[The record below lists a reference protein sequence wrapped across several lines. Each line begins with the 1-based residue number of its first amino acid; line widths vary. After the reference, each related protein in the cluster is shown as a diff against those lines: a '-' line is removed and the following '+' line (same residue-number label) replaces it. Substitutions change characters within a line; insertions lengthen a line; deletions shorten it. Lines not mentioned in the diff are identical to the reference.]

1 MRKLIVLISFFLI
14 FIGVLTGAAYE
25 GDQFL
30 FLNKI
35 EPGMHGIG
43 KTVVASDVISDFS
56 VEILGIIDQPGD
68 DSDFIVARVSGE
80 AIDASGGISQGMSG
94 SPIYIDGR
102 LIGALSRAAAWSKE
116 SSPIGLVTPIEGMLT
131 IIDYM
136 KEESQPPV
144 KKKGLL
150 SQVRLV
156 ECDFPPSTA
165 RLKANP
171 HTIFS
176 YPVSSPLLIHGLSGR
191 SIDVLMNGIDPEA
204 VPSGLLSEF
213 LPLTIAPGPRGLSP
227 LGLLFNQPAAIGGD
241 GSGEASL
248 LEPGGAIGVGLA
260 SGDVRIGA
268 LGTLTYRD
276 GADLVGFGH
285 RFLLNGRAAFPLTR
299 VHIYDT
305 MKTYDAS
312 FKLGTLREPTG
323 TILQDRTA
331 GIGGSIGR
339 LPQGIDLSVA
349 VKDMDTES
357 SDTLHI
363 ELVDEPRLMWELLL
377 ATGLEAIDEVLD
389 RIGQGT
395 VEVDYQIDGDGM
407 PRSLNR
413 RDIFLSTRDI
423 ALYPPWQLANL
434 ISILQYNEFEDPQIT
449 RISTSMRVQQE
460 IKAMRITHLEL
471 DKEVYSPG
479 DTIQYR
485 VELQTYHGKRRIKEG
500 QIEIPPGLT
509 ADYITVRAYGG
520 PRPLEEGEAPIE
532 FEELTDLMET
542 IEDLPSNDTLTVEL
556 FAPNPFSPYLDALYG
571 VDEVEIDLPGYV
583 LYDEREITA
592 LLLWE
597 E

>member
-1 MRKLIVLISFFLI
+1 VLKSIVLISFSLI
-14 FIGVLTGAAYE
+14 FISVLTGAAYE
-25 GDQFL
+25 EDQFL
-30 FLNKI
+30 FLNEI
-35 EPGMHGIG
+35 EPGMRGVG
-43 KTVVASDVISDFS
+43 KTVVAADVISEFS
-56 VEILGIIDQPGD
+56 AEVLGVIDQPGD
-68 DSDFIVARVSGE
+68 DSDFIVVRVSGE

-94 SPIYIDGR
+94 SPIYIDEK

-131 IIDYM
+131 IIDQM

-144 KKKGLL
+144 KKKEML

-165 RLKANP
+165 KLKANP

-176 YPVSSPLLIHGLSGR
+176 YPVSSPLLVHGLSGR
-191 SIDVLMNGIDPEA
+191 SIDVLMNGIDPEVA
-204 VPSGLLSEF
+204 PSGLLSEF
-213 LPLTIAPGPRGLSP
+213 LPLTIAPGPRGLSS
-227 LGLLFNQPAAIGGD
+227 LGLLFNQPTAIGGD
-241 GSGEASL
+241 GSGESSV

-268 LGTLTYRD
+268 LGTLTYMD
-276 GADLVGFGH
+276 SADLIGFGH
-285 RFLLNGRAAFPLTR
+285 RFLLNGRATFPLTR

-312 FKLGTLREPTG
+312 FKLGTLREPIG

-331 GIGGSIGR
+331 GIGGSIGQ
-339 LPQGIDLSVA
+339 LPEGIDFSVA
-349 VKDMDTES
+349 VTDIDTES

-377 ATGLEAIDEVLD
+377 ATGLEAIDEILD

-395 VEVDYQIDGDGM
+395 VEVDYQIDGEGM
-407 PRSLNR
+407 PRALNR

-423 ALYPPWQLANL
+423 ALYPPWQLANI
-434 ISILQYNEFEDPQIT
+434 ISLLQYNEFKDPQIT
-449 RISTSMRVQQE
+449 RISTSMCVQQE

-471 DKEVYSPG
+471 DKEIYSPG

-485 VELQTYHGKRRIKEG
+485 VQLQTYHGKRRVEEG

-509 ADYITVRAYGG
+509 ADYVTVRAYGG

-532 FEELTDLMET
+532 FEELADLMET
-542 IEDLPSNDTLTVEL
+542 IEELPSNDTLTVEL